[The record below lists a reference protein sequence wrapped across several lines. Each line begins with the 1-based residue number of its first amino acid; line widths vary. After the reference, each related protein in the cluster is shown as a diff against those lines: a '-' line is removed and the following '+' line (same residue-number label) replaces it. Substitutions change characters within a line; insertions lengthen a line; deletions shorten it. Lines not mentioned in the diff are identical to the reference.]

1 MEYEFLGRSGL
12 RISRLCLGGMM
23 FGGPTDAATS
33 ERIIGRAFDSG
44 MNVIDTADQYHAGE
58 SERIIGKA
66 IRSNRPDWILSTKLA
81 NAMGTRP
88 NMSGLSRKWI
98 IQAAENSLKRLG
110 TDFIDIYYLH
120 REDLDAS
127 LEGIVSAMG
136 DLIASGKIRYFGLS
150 NHRAWRVAEI
160 CNLCDRMG
168 VDRPV
173 ASQPYYNA
181 MNRMPEVEHLPA
193 CRHYG
198 LGVIAYSPLAR
209 GILTGKYDPKA
220 PPPADTRAGRQDRRM
235 LETEWR
241 EESLGIAGTV
251 REHAAQAG
259 ATSIQFA
266 VRWVLNNRLV
276 SATLIGPRTEEQLH
290 SYLSALEYEFRRED
304 EDLIDG
310 LVVTG
315 HPSTPGFNDPH
326 YPIEG
331 RIPRT
336 GASAGNDPRHS

>member
-12 RISRLCLGGMM
+12 QVSRLCLGGMM

-33 ERIIGRAFDSG
+33 ERIIARAFDAG
-44 MNVIDTADQYHAGE
+44 VNVIDTADQYHAGQ
-58 SERIIGKA
+58 SERIIGTA
-66 IRSNRPDWILSTKLA
+66 IRANRHDWIVSTKLA
-81 NAMGTRP
+81 NAMGTGP

-98 IQAAENSLKRLG
+98 IQAAEDSLRRLG

-120 REDLDAS
+120 REDFNAS

-150 NHRAWRVAEI
+150 NHRAWRLAEI

-173 ASQPYYNA
+173 VSQPYYNA

-193 CRHYG
+193 CHYYG
-198 LGVIAYSPLAR
+198 LGVIPYSPLAR
-209 GILTGKYDPKA
+209 GVLTGKYDPKA
-220 PPPADTRAGRQDRRM
+220 PPPADTRAGRRDKRM
-235 LETEWR
+235 LEAEWR
-241 EESLGIAGTV
+241 EESLNIAGQV
-251 REHAAQAG
+251 KENAARAG

-276 SATLIGPRTEEQLH
+276 TATIIGPRTEEQFEA
-290 SYLSALEYEFRRED
+290 YLSALDYEFTRAD
-304 EDLIDG
+304 EELIDR
-310 LVVTG
+310 LVIPG

-331 RIPRT
+331 RVPRT
-336 GASAGNDPRHS
+336 GPTADAAGHHG